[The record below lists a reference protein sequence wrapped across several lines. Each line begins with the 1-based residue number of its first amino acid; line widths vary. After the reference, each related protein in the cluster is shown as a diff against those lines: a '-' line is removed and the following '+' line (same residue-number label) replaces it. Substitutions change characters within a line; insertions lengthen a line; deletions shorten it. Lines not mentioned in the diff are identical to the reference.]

1 MRQILPLLAT
11 LVLIAG
17 ATIPDGP
24 IPVPQPKP
32 DTAGQAPAAP
42 DQPTDKPSAPLSQGD
57 APKPEQKPE
66 EGGASEPGAK
76 PEAKDQA
83 EAALS
88 PEAAACEAELAKM
101 DVAFERIAPVS
112 GEDGCGFSPAYRFTG
127 FVGGIK
133 LEPAAEMRCETG
145 LALARLVRDTAMPA
159 VAALDAAEGGKAK
172 DASGARKLAS
182 VRHASAFICRPRNN
196 QAGAKMSEHSTGRAV
211 DLSAFV
217 LSDGTEI
224 AIEPRGDDHTLAGA
238 FQAAVRGGAC
248 LHFTTVLGPGADAH
262 HDDHLH
268 LDLAERR
275 GGYRI
280 CQ

>member
-17 ATIPDGP
+17 ATVPEGP
-24 IPVPQPKP
+24 VPVPQPKP
-32 DTAGQAPAAP
+32 EALADTPAAP
-42 DQPTDKPSAPLSQGD
+42 ALLPDAD
-57 APKPEQKPE
+57 APKPEQKPTPTKDN
-66 EGGASEPGAK
+66 ASEPK
-76 PEAKDQA
+76 PEADSGA
-83 EAALS
+83 DTALS
-88 PEAAACEAELAKM
+88 SEAEACEADLVALG
-101 DVAFERIAPVS
+101 VAFEPIAPVA

-127 FVGGIK
+127 MPDGVK

-145 LALARLVRDTAMPA
+145 LALARLVRDTAKPA
-159 VAALDAAEGGKAK
+159 VAALDAVEAGAVK
-172 DASGARKLAS
+172 DVKVRKLAS

-196 QAGAKMSEHSTGRAV
+196 QAGAKMSEHATGRAI
-211 DLSAFV
+211 DLAAFV

-224 AIEPRGDDHTLAGA
+224 AIEPRGDDHTIIGA
-238 FQAAVRGGAC
+238 FQAAIRGAAC

>member
-1 MRQILPLLAT
+1 MRQILPFLAT

-17 ATIPDGP
+17 ASVPEGP

-32 DTAGQAPAAP
+32 DAPTGAPAAP
-42 DQPTDKPSAPLSQGD
+42 ETLPEAD
-57 APKPEQKPE
+57 AAKPEQKPTQ
-66 EGGASEPGAK
+66 EGAAEPDGK
-76 PEAKDQA
+76 PKAEGEA
-83 EAALS
+83 EITLS
-88 PEAAACEAELAKM
+88 PEVAACEADLAALG
-101 DVAFERIAPVS
+101 VTFERIAPVT

-127 FVGGIK
+127 LSDGVK

-145 LALARLVRDTAMPA
+145 LALARLVRDTAAPA
-159 VAALDAAEGGKAK
+159 VAALDAAEAGDGKTVK
-172 DASGARKLAS
+172 ARKLAS
-182 VRHASAFICRPRNN
+182 VRQASAFVCRPRNN
-196 QAGAKMSEHSTGRAV
+196 QAGAKMSEHSTGRAI

-224 AIEPRGDDHTLAGA
+224 AIEPRGDDHTIIGA

-268 LDLAERR
+268 VDLAERR

>member
-1 MRQILPLLAT
+1 MRPILLLFSV
-11 LVLIAG
+11 LLLIA
-17 ATIPDGP
+17 AAEAPDGP

-32 DTAGQAPAAP
+32 NSPAQTSPAATP
-42 DQPTDKPSAPLSQGD
+42 DAD
-57 APKPEQKPE
+57 APVRGQKPE
-66 EGGASEPGAK
+66 AGGAPESGAK
-76 PEAKDQA
+76 PKADDETQGT
-83 EAALS
+83 LS
-88 PEAAACEAELAKM
+88 PDEAACEAELTTM
-101 DVAFERIAPVS
+101 GVSFERTAPVT
-112 GEDGCGFSPAYRFTG
+112 GEDGCGISPAYRFTG
-127 FVGGIK
+127 FADGVK

-145 LALARLVRDTAMPA
+145 LALARLVKDTAIPA
-159 VAALDAAEGGKAK
+159 VAALDAAKAGPERNGK
-172 DASGARKLAS
+172 SRRGNTLTLAA
-182 VRHASAFICRPRNN
+182 VRHASAFVCRPRNN
-196 QAGAKMSEHSTGRAV
+196 QAGAKMSEHATGRAI
-211 DLSAFV
+211 DLAAFV

-224 AIEPRGDDHTLAGA
+224 AVEPRGDDHTIAGA